1 MDHKQWYDYTDK
13 GNQLQ
18 KITDIVIVG
27 AMCPPA
33 GGKNPVT
40 PRFTRHFNIITCPSF
55 DKQCMSRIFGK
66 IIDVHIRKEGLMGID
81 TAKTLKEVVDASID
95 VF

>member
-1 MDHKQWYDYTDK
+1 
-13 GNQLQ
+13 
-18 KITDIVIVG
+18 
-27 AMCPPA
+27 MCPPA

-40 PRFTRHFNIITCPSF
+40 PRFTRHFNIITCNSF
-55 DKQCMSRIFGK
+55 DKNVMSLIFSK
-66 IIDVHIRKEGLMGID
+66 IIDVHIRNTNIMGTD

>member
-1 MDHKQWYDYTDK
+1 
-13 GNQLQ
+13 
-18 KITDIVIVG
+18 
-27 AMCPPA
+27 
-33 GGKNPVT
+33 
-40 PRFTRHFNIITCPSF
+40 
-55 DKQCMSRIFGK
+55 MSRIFGK